1 MPNSKSRERCETTL
15 GNNQGSPCQ
24 KREIAL
30 VEILVLNRRVERMA
44 RSVETATVRQ
54 EEGYSGSPAPFVFF
68 LAVFVFFLALAF
80 IFFPYLGME
89 PQEYTLS
96 ILFVVVAFVSLM
108 FLPATVAINKEWEE
122 AIILRFGRFQRLVG
136 PGFFFKWPF
145 AESFL
150 KQDKRII
157 TLDVARQ
164 EVMTNDNISVS
175 IDAVV
180 FMKVMNTK
188 DSLVNIQNVWNSVM
202 KYAQT
207 TMRDVVGN
215 VELDELLARREEIA
229 NKIEKIVER
238 ETQDWGV
245 DIISV
250 NLQNV
255 ELPEDMKRVIA
266 RQAEAEREKRAVII
280 KSEGEL
286 TAAGKLE
293 AAVQKMSN
301 RAMYLRTLSSLE
313 DISYDQSNTIVF
325 AIPMD
330 MVKGEILGLTAFAT
344 ADKTTKTGA
353 PRKRETRR

>member
-1 MPNSKSRERCETTL
+1 M
-15 GNNQGSPCQ
+15 G
-24 KREIAL
+24 
-30 VEILVLNRRVERMA
+30 V
-44 RSVETATVRQ
+44 TAEAGVVRKG
-54 EEGYSGSPAPFVFF
+54 EEYSGSPAPFAF
-68 LAVFVFFLALAF
+68 LLALFVVFLALT
-80 IFFPYLGME
+80 I
-89 PQEYTLS
+89 LS
-96 ILFVVVAFVSLM
+96 LPNLVSVLFGVIALISVLL
-108 FLPATVAINKEWEE
+108 LPGSVAINKEWEE
-122 AIILRFGRFQRLVG
+122 AIILRFGKFQRLVG

-145 AESFL
+145 AETFL
-150 KQDKRII
+150 KQDRRII
-157 TLDVARQ
+157 TLDVSRQ
-164 EVMTNDNISVS
+164 EVMTKDNISVS
-175 IDAVV
+175 VDAVV
-180 FMKVMNTK
+180 FMKVVNTK

-207 TMRDVVGN
+207 TMRDVVGD
-215 VELDELLARREEIA
+215 VELDDVLARRDEIA

-238 ETQDWGV
+238 ETMDWGV

-286 TAAGKLE
+286 TAAGNLE
-293 AAVQKMSN
+293 KAVQKMSS

-330 MVKGEILGLTAFAT
+330 MVKGEVLGMAAFAG
-344 ADKTTKTGA
+344 ATKTA
-353 PRKRETRR
+353 NTVTRAQQSKGRSKQ